1 MKIVFSKPAI
11 WFYSLFIS
19 IAVALVL
26 EITVIGTEEYAQFD
40 NSTKAKNEARLL
52 KSIQASYFP
61 SIIVLHLLI
70 VIRFLVKYYKK
81 MF

>member
-11 WFYSLFIS
+11 WFYSIFIS

-26 EITVIGTEEYAQFD
+26 EITVIGAEEYAQFD
-40 NSTKAKNEARLL
+40 NSTKAKNEARVL
-52 KSIQASYFP
+52 KSIQAFYLG